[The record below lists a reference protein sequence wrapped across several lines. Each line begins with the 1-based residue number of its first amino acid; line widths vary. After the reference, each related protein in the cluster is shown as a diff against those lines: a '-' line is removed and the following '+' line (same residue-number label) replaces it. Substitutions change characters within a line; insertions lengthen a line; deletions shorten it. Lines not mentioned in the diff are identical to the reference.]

1 MSRQKEKECR
11 FCRNQVLPR
20 HACREFVRVTCFKCI
35 VSVDLLALLASAA
48 ALVVVLHRTGNRRG
62 LFAKKPLKQ
71 GFDKGH
77 EHGGLLGSFSIS
89 KFDAMADAPAMP
101 ESIRSWPAKGSG
113 VAKNGV
119 CVRHFCRLSLGA
131 RVAMPGM
138 EPAVRAAPGGRGL
151 AAPRRG
157 RADAGR
163 RARTRAGRPPGCGV
177 TNRQAGEA
185 ARGREGQ
192 RKRGCR
198 RSPRRRRRARAGKE
212 ASPQRPV
219 RPSRRPWERSGVS
232 PARTRPG
239 RGRSR

>member
-62 LFAKKPLKQ
+62 FFAKKPLKQ

-89 KFDAMADAPAMP
+89 KLDAMADAPAMP

-119 CVRHFCRLSLGA
+119 CVRHFCRLSLGQGWLC
-131 RVAMPGM
+131 RGWSRPSGQ
-138 EPAVRAAPGGRGL
+138 RRGG
-151 AAPRRG
+151 ADWPRRG
-157 RADAGR
+157 EGGP
-163 RARTRAGRPPGCGV
+163 T
-177 TNRQAGEA
+177 QAGEA

-192 RKRGCR
+192 RKRGYR
-198 RSPRRRRRARAGKE
+198 RSPRRRWRARAGKE

-219 RPSRRPWERSGVS
+219 RPSRRPGERSGVS